1 MIKYHAFAKAV
12 EMRSISKAAEILGYS
27 RSKLSNI
34 IGSLEDEL
42 GLRLL
47 EEDDDSVVL
56 TESGK
61 KLIPYCQQIV
71 ETERKLK
78 FEALSMLNQSEDSI
92 RIGTPNSMLV
102 GFVSD
107 MIARFTQDHEDITL
121 SIQEDTLA
129 NVGRQLIGGDIDVA
143 FLTEEFAAN
152 TMFYPL
158 FEDEI
163 CLAVNKNHPLAQQ
176 EALMAHDLRDVPIIY
191 SPPGWDDITRI
202 VINRLPFKPNIRCYS
217 ASDLAALAMVQ
228 SNMGVYV
235 ISNLQ
240 KSLLPKDVVAIS
252 FQEHYRRTVGVAVRS
267 MKDLT
272 DSQRTFVDACIES
285 FK

>member
-1 MIKYHAFAKAV
+1 MIRYQAFAKAF

-34 IGSLEDEL
+34 IGSLVDEL

-47 EEDDDSVVL
+47 EEEDDLVVL

-61 KLIPYCQQIV
+61 KLIPYCQQ
-71 ETERKLK
+71 
-78 FEALSMLNQSEDSI
+78 
-92 RIGTPNSMLV
+92 
-102 GFVSD
+102 
-107 MIARFTQDHEDITL
+107 
-121 SIQEDTLA
+121 
-129 NVGRQLIGGDIDVA
+129 IGGDIDVA

-217 ASDLAALAMVQ
+217 ASD
-228 SNMGVYV
+228 
-235 ISNLQ
+235 
-240 KSLLPKDVVAIS
+240 
-252 FQEHYRRTVGVAVRS
+252 
-267 MKDLT
+267 
-272 DSQRTFVDACIES
+272 FVDACIES

>member
-34 IGSLEDEL
+34 IGSLEDE
-42 GLRLL
+42 
-47 EEDDDSVVL
+47 
-56 TESGK
+56 
-61 KLIPYCQQIV
+61 
-71 ETERKLK
+71 
-78 FEALSMLNQSEDSI
+78 
-92 RIGTPNSMLV
+92 
-102 GFVSD
+102 
-107 MIARFTQDHEDITL
+107 
-121 SIQEDTLA
+121 
-129 NVGRQLIGGDIDVA
+129 
-143 FLTEEFAAN
+143 
-152 TMFYPL
+152 
-158 FEDEI
+158 I
-163 CLAVNKNHPLAQQ
+163 CLAVNKSNPLAQQ
-176 EALMAHDLRDVPIIY
+176 DALMAHDLRDVPIIY

-202 VINRLPFKPNIRCYS
+202 VINRLPFKPKIRCYS

-272 DSQRTFVDACIES
+272 DSQRTFFDACIES